1 MRSTRFLRTF
11 TLALSA
17 LLVLGLGAQAQS
29 FPTGPIRLIVNFNPG
44 GTTDLAARIIA
55 EMAEERF
62 GVPVVVE
69 NRAGAGGSLGVGS
82 VSRSDPDGY
91 TVGTITASP
100 VTTLPYT
107 QDMGF
112 HPIDDLTY
120 LVQFATTYHPI
131 AVRADAP
138 WETYEEFIAHA
149 REYPGAVRYA
159 TAGTLN
165 QPHLAMEQV
174 AMAEDVVLTFV
185 PFSEGGAAAMVAL
198 LGGHIDATVVS
209 DYFGPL
215 EAGQVRLLAET
226 GDVPIVGHEDVPT
239 FPELGYDFFGVALV
253 GLVAPAGLPDDV
265 AARLEEVFTDVVTD
279 PEFQRR
285 LADIGVQ
292 STYKDGADFT
302 AFARTAYENTG
313 AVLQTLEAE

>member
-1 MRSTRFLRTF
+1 MRPTRFTV
-11 TLALSA
+11 TLAAMLSG
-17 LLVLGLGAQAQS
+17 LLILGLGAQAQS
-29 FPTGPIRLIVNFNPG
+29 FPTGPIRLVVNFNPG

-55 EMAEERF
+55 DMAEERF

-69 NRAGAGGSLGVGS
+69 NRSGAGGSLGVGS
-82 VSRSDPDGY
+82 VSRSNRDGY

-138 WETYEEFIAHA
+138 WDTYQEFIEHA
-149 REYPGAVRYA
+149 RQNPGAIRYA

-174 AMAEDVVLTFV
+174 AMAEDVTMIFV
-185 PFSEGGAAAMVAL
+185 PFAEGGAAAMVAL
-198 LGGHIDATVVS
+198 LGGHIDATIVS
-209 DYFGPL
+209 DFFGPL
-215 EAGQVRLLAET
+215 EAGQIKLLAET
-226 GDVPIVGHEDVPT
+226 GDVSISGREDVPT

-253 GLVAPAGLPDDV
+253 GLIAPSGLPDDV
-265 AARLEEVFTDVVTD
+265 AAILEEVFTDVVND

-292 STYKDGADFT
+292 ATFKNAADFT
-302 AFARTAYENTG
+302 DFARTAYENTG
-313 AVLQTLEAE
+313 TVLQALEAQ